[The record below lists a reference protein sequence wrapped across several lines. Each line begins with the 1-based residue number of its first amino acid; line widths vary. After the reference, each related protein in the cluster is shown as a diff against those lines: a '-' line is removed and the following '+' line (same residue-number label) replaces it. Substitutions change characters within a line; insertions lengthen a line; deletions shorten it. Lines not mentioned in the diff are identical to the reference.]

1 MRKYLEIHLGSIIAD
16 IRVFQQYPPKASAT
30 PYQFSARPMA
40 DHGRGCVKTQIP
52 KLVCAQ
58 EYFKMSWE
66 LAYGFLW
73 TL

>member
-1 MRKYLEIHLGSIIAD
+1 MPGPATLLPNHLVKGLA
-16 IRVFQQYPPKASAT
+16 QN
-30 PYQFSARPMA
+30 
-40 DHGRGCVKTQIP
+40 GRGCVKTQIP